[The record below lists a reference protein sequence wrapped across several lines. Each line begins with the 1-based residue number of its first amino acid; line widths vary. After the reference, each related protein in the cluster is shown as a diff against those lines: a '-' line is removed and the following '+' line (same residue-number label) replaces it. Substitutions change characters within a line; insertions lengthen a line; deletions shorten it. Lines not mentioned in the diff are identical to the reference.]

1 MRNPA
6 GRSAP
11 TSASTNRDGFT
22 LIELLVVI
30 SMTALMVG
38 LLLPAVQKVREAAAS
53 SVCRNNLK
61 QLGLAL
67 HNFSSNK
74 GQLPTYADLAS
85 LAGLPPN
92 GVGDGVMSTL
102 RVLDETTIECGC
114 EPFAPGRT
122 GATSGRFV
130 AQFDGDQW
138 VAGLPQFFPTREPRR
153 RNARCLTIC
162 SRSERERSSTRLPK
176 AAPKRPSGQR

>member
-122 GATSGRFV
+122 GATAVGSSRSSTAINGSQAYPNSSRR
-130 AQFDGDQW
+130 Q
-138 VAGLPQFFPTREPRR
+138 EPRR